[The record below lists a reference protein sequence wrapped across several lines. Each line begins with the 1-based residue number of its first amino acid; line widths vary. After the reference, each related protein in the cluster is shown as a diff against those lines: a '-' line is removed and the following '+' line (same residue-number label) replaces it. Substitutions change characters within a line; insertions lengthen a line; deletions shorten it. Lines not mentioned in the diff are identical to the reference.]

1 MPKFRT
7 GAPVTLT
14 QELHNRLIE
23 AVSYGLRP
31 ETIANLARVHP
42 NNLRRWLK
50 KGSDDAEQGIVSE
63 YAQLWWD
70 YNYHKADKI
79 AQWLRDVEK
88 RLPNW
93 QATWELV
100 KTVAREDFGV
110 EAVEYKELL
119 EIINNLSEAFK
130 RFRENPLQGAMNH
143 GREMDSS
150 RNSQE

>member
-1 MPKFRT
+1 MPQFRT

-14 QELHNRLIE
+14 QEVHDRLIG

-50 KGSDDAEQGIVSE
+50 KGSYDAENGISSE

-70 YNYHKADKI
+70 FNQTKADKI
-79 AQWLRDVEK
+79 SQWLRDIEQ

-93 QATWELV
+93 QAAWELV
-100 KTVAREDFGV
+100 KSVAREDFGM

-130 RFRENPLQGAMNH
+130 RFKENPLQGAMNH
-143 GREMDSS
+143 GGQMDSES
-150 RNSQE
+150 HSKT

>member
-1 MPKFRT
+1 MLNCGGIIMT
-7 GAPVTLT
+7 T
-14 QELHNRLIE
+14 
-23 AVSYGLRP
+23 
-31 ETIANLARVHP
+31 
-42 NNLRRWLK
+42 RRQN
-50 KGSDDAEQGIVSE
+50 SPM
-63 YAQLWWD
+63 
-70 YNYHKADKI
+70 N
-79 AQWLRDVEK
+79 DVEK

-93 QATWELV
+93 KATWELV

-150 RNSQE
+150 RYRLEGRRIALKTSCKKRGNLFPPKT